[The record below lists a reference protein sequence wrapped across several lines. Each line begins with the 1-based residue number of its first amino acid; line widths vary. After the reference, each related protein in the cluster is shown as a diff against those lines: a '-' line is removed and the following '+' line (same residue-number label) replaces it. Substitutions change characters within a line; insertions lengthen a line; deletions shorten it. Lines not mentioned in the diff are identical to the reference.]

1 VHNQVMHPRRTQPN
15 GALGEMLAQDGE
27 LDRILEG
34 RGLTFESLPASPA
47 QPPPPPP
54 TFPPPDWEEER
65 IERLQRE
72 AAEERARVE
81 QEVAAELAKITD
93 DSEEPE
99 RYPARPRKRR
109 SWFAKEQS

>member
-1 VHNQVMHPRRTQPN
+1 MQAT
-15 GALGEMLAQDGE
+15 GALAEMLAADGE
-27 LDRILEG
+27 LDRILDG
-34 RGLTFESLPASPA
+34 RGLTFESVPAPA
-47 QPPPPPP
+47 LQPPPPLYI
-54 TFPPPDWEEER
+54 PPPDWEEER

-72 AAEERARVE
+72 AAEERARLE

-109 SWFAKEQS
+109 GWFTSEQS

>member
-1 VHNQVMHPRRTQPN
+1 MIRDQLRAQPS
-15 GALGEMLAQDGE
+15 GALAEMLAADGE

-34 RGLTFESLPASPA
+34 RGLTFESVPAPSAEPPA
-47 QPPPPPP
+47 P
-54 TFPPPDWEEER
+54 FVIEPPDWEEER

-72 AAEERARVE
+72 AAEERARLE

-109 SWFAKEQS
+109 SWFAKEQP